1 MKINET
7 LWITGVETIDDN
19 QQYRID
25 NIPNRKAQVL
35 YHQPM
40 RLFSADPFHDEHKS
54 REKETFLPGYSGVLA
69 ALAYLFD
76 DLVPGLYLYTPRG
89 KPGRE
94 MEELPEYPC
103 YFLGKWVLARG

>member
-1 MKINET
+1 M
-7 LWITGVETIDDN
+7 TGVETIDDD

-54 REKETFLPGYSGVLA
+54 REKETFLQQ
-69 ALAYLFD
+69 
-76 DLVPGLYLYTPRG
+76 
-89 KPGRE
+89 
-94 MEELPEYPC
+94 ELPESQAHK
-103 YFLGKWVLARG
+103 LRSRE